1 MATPRRARP
10 LSPHLQI
17 YRLPLTAVLS
27 ILHRITGVALSVGLL
42 LLIYWLAALAAGPQA
57 YQSAQAI
64 LGSWLGLL
72 VLFGFS
78 VGLFYHLCSGIR
90 HLFWDGCLG
99 LDLKTAE
106 FTARLVVVAT
116 VVLTLMA
123 WGLGFAL

>member
-116 VVLTLMA
+116 LVLTLMA

>member
-42 LLIYWLAALAAGPQA
+42 LLIYWLTALAAGPQA

-99 LDLKTAE
+99 LDLKTSE

-116 VVLTLMA
+116 VVLTLVA

>member
-27 ILHRITGVALSVGLL
+27 ILHRITGVAISVGLL

-57 YQSAQAI
+57 YQTAQAI

-116 VVLTLMA
+116 LVLTLMA

>member
-99 LDLKTAE
+99 LDLKTSE

-116 VVLTLMA
+116 VVLTLVA